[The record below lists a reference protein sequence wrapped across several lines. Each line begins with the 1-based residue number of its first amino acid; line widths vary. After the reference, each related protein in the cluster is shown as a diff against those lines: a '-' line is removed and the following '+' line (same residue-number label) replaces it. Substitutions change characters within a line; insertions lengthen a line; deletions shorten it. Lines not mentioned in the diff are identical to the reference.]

1 MRKEQPDII
10 THSSLP
16 VAQGYTVWIKA
27 EVSPLWSLKVPGV
40 EAEDH
45 MQGVGEGDW
54 HEQGPIQMSVEKKPG
69 YPWPKDPR

>member
-10 THSSLP
+10 THHSLP

-27 EVSPLWSLKVPGV
+27 EVSPLWSLKVPSV
-40 EAEDH
+40 EAEDY

-54 HEQGPIQMSVEKKPG
+54 HE
-69 YPWPKDPR
+69 